1 MKRLV
6 IFISIIILLYSV
18 YYDLSTG
25 TLKMVTPKQSVT
37 AASKTVIEVDADS
50 EKKKEDNQIP
60 HTVLEVKPGDTV
72 LSMVED
78 LTDGALPV
86 TIEQVISDF
95 ETLNENRSPHEIQI
109 GQRYKI
115 PLYE

>member
-25 TLKMVTPKQSVT
+25 TLEMITPKQSIT
-37 AASKTVIEVDADS
+37 AASKTVVEVDSDQ
-50 EKKKEDNQIP
+50 EMEEDTQIP
-60 HTVLEVKPGDTV
+60 HTVMKVKPGDTV

-78 LTDGALPV
+78 LTDGTLPV

-115 PLYE
+115 PLYK

>member
-25 TLKMVTPKQSVT
+25 TLEMITPKQSVT
-37 AASKTVIEVDADS
+37 AASETVAEVDS
-50 EKKKEDNQIP
+50 TPEKQEDTQIP
-60 HTVLEVKPGDTV
+60 YKVMEVKPGDTV

-78 LTDGALPV
+78 LTDGTLPV

-95 ETLNENRSPHEIQI
+95 ETLNKKRSPHEIQI

-115 PLYE
+115 PLYK